1 MKAYGLPKKAKILQK
16 KPDNL
21 TSNDK
26 ISSIINSDDEDNFSS
41 QPYTSR
47 QSILIT
53 TNPFMHLSKLQIPV
67 VMAKTIVQV
76 GKNKKYPDVSFFYAN
91 RDNKKK

>member
-41 QPYTSR
+41 QLYTSR

-53 TNPFMHLSKLQIPV
+53 TNPFMHLPKLQIPV
-67 VMAKTIVQV
+67 SMAKTIVQV
-76 GKNKKYPDVSFFYAN
+76 GKNKKYPDVSFFLCQ
-91 RDNKKK
+91 